1 MPARRPPW
9 QSRAPAAPF
18 LLLVLPHNTATTHPE
33 RQTGRRWTPLC
44 GFAAGASNA
53 VAAWGTIRT
62 GAEIAPSTER
72 TTQCVVGRQLR
83 SPPLC
88 GPANATVPAPAWRL
102 PRCRSVGGLP
112 GKPVG
117 AHSGWLDQNR
127 AHRRGAVVR
136 SRKHN
141 RELAR
146 RLMAARLP
154 NAKARQGHA
163 PIGRELERLSIGRGR
178 TRAVRRER
186 VRSKGPA
193 GCSKRTKG
201 ALAHSIH
208 QRRTACPDPTRIR
221 RQIACWPPQTSLVRS
236 VEEAGARDRVE
247 GARSGVRQTRR

>member
-102 PRCRSVGGLP
+102 PRFRSVGGLP
-112 GKPVG
+112 GK
-117 AHSGWLDQNR
+117 ARNDQ
-127 AHRRGAVVR
+127 
-136 SRKHN
+136 
-141 RELAR
+141 
-146 RLMAARLP
+146 P
-154 NAKARQGHA
+154 
-163 PIGRELERLSIGRGR
+163 GR
-178 TRAVRRER
+178 TGRNPSRLVHT
-186 VRSKGPA
+186 VA
-193 GCSKRTKG
+193 GST
-201 ALAHSIH
+201 
-208 QRRTACPDPTRIR
+208 RTALTGGGPSSVAASTTANWRGGS
-221 RQIACWPPQTSLVRS
+221 WPRVCQMPKRDKGMPQS
-236 VEEAGARDRVE
+236 VV
-247 GARSGVRQTRR
+247 S